1 MLYNFSS
8 IFQDMPSEQIRQQLM
23 QMLEVLD
30 KSLKTIHPDKIK
42 IDNNALRQKIVEA
55 YHASKARDH
64 VRILSRHK
72 IIEDRKEYLEK
83 LNIHR
88 EAEEQRKAAQA
99 LMEQQAAEEE
109 RLKAERDKRERERAQ
124 EQLREIQKEK
134 IEEKIKQIAQTP
146 IGDKVLKKMTEKELA
161 ELDAETIMIKQV
173 EELENEKRQLVARLK
188 AQEKKVDHLERAKRK
203 EEIPVIKEAMKKDEE
218 EDKIIWKDKEEERIK
233 VAIADREEAVKTRD
247 RLTRMKEDKNAF
259 MEKLLKERR
268 EDFENLLS
276 DFKKS
281 VDTTRQKVN

>member
-1 MLYNFSS
+1 MFTFLLNSQLFCNCHLFVY
-8 IFQDMPSEQIRQQLM
+8 IFDSFLF
-23 QMLEVLD
+23 
-30 KSLKTIHPDKIK
+30 TF
-42 IDNNALRQKIVEA
+42 IVEA
-55 YHASKARDH
+55 YHASKTRDH

-161 ELDAETIMIKQV
+161 ELDAVRFSIFWAFC
-173 EELENEKRQLVARLK
+173 LLFSNFQLFVYF
-188 AQEKKVDHLERAKRK
+188 
-203 EEIPVIKEAMKKDEE
+203 VI
-218 EDKIIWKDKEEERIK
+218 
-233 VAIADREEAVKTRD
+233 
-247 RLTRMKEDKNAF
+247 
-259 MEKLLKERR
+259 
-268 EDFENLLS
+268 DF
-276 DFKKS
+276 
-281 VDTTRQKVN
+281 